1 VKVSMLHMGKICG
14 TVTGLAFAVA
24 GIAFYMFGTGGMDGM
39 TAHQISGALF
49 VIAGIAFIVHTME
62 KCPICNA
69 EMKK

>member
-1 VKVSMLHMGKICG
+1 MGKICG
-14 TVTGLAFAVA
+14 TVTGLLFVVA
-24 GIAFYMFGTGGMDGM
+24 GIVFYMFGTGGMDTM
-39 TAHQISGALF
+39 TAHQISGVLF